1 MSVYFILA
9 NYTEQGIRHIK
20 DSPKR
25 LDAAKELAAS
35 LGGEIQQFYMA
46 MGVYDLIIL
55 AEFPDDATC
64 ADFVLRVGTLG
75 NIRTT
80 TVKAFAEPAY
90 REIIAALP

>member
-9 NYTEQGIRHIK
+9 NYTDQGIRHIK
-20 DSPKR
+20 DSPER
-25 LDAAKELAAS
+25 LDAAKEMAAS
-35 LGGEIQQFYMA
+35 LGGQIQQFYMA
-46 MGVYDLIIL
+46 MGMYDLIIL

-64 ADFVLRVGTLG
+64 ADFVLRVGALG

-80 TVKAFAEPAY
+80 TVKAYTEAAF

>member
-1 MSVYFILA
+1 MSVYFFLA
-9 NYTEQGIRHIK
+9 NYTEQGVRNIK

-25 LDAAKELAAS
+25 LDAAKEVAAS
-35 LGGEIQQFYMA
+35 LGGEIQQFYLT
-46 MGVYDLIIL
+46 MGAYDLIIL

-64 ADFVLRVGTLG
+64 ADFVLRVAALG

-80 TVKAFAEPAY
+80 TVKAFAEPAF